1 MDSALFYPNKNSK
14 PFKTT
19 RGFFHPTKTNSSRW
33 TPHILPSSC
42 LSTINRPL
50 ACLELWRGRDH
61 RCNRHRN
68 LARKSKLQRPRYDL
82 PLQAPIQMERN
93 MSRGIGLQ
101 LFPMQLQAHWS

>member
-42 LSTINRPL
+42 LSTHQPASGLPRT
-50 ACLELWRGRDH
+50 
-61 RCNRHRN
+61 
-68 LARKSKLQRPRYDL
+68 LART
-82 PLQAPIQMERN
+82 
-93 MSRGIGLQ
+93 
-101 LFPMQLQAHWS
+101 